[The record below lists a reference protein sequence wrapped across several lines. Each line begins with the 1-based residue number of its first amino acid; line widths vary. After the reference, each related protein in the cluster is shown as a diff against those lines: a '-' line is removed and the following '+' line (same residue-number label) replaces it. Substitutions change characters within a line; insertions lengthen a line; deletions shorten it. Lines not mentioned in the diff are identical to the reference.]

1 MRKYQPIF
9 FFLLYFFPFVSNA
22 QLWPGN
28 LGRPIVNVDFGAG
41 RGAALAAGETNYK
54 FTGGCPK
61 PGEYSIEHFLFGC
74 ATGTWVQM
82 VGDHTGDHD
91 GNYMLVNAAGKPGT
105 VFQRTVDG
113 LCGGT
118 TYQLSAFISTALN
131 ALACSGR
138 PELPNLTLSIENT
151 SGDVLAS
158 ANAGDIPVA
167 DSKTFKIYGTYYTMP
182 AVPIPIV
189 IKISSNGTAACGS
202 AFLVDD
208 ITLRAAGPDVQV
220 KINGS
225 DNTEVNVCV
234 GNVSS
239 IRMIATVGNGFTD
252 AALQWQQSIDTGK
265 TWTDITGANGT
276 AYTVPNREKGL
287 VLYQLVVAE
296 KSNIGNLNC
305 SVVSP
310 AVRTNV
316 YPLPEHTSLQQVLA
330 CLGKPFSLVP
340 SPEFSEYVWKGP
352 NGFQS
357 NDALLSIPNIS
368 AANAGLYTVQ
378 LTGYAGCTVTDSFQ
392 VSIYPGTT
400 VTATPEYNVCED
412 TWVTLAASGNGSFAW
427 SPATGLSDTSIANPA
442 VVAKDSARY
451 QVILTNSYGCKDT
464 AMVKLNVYKKAFADA
479 GDDKTI
485 LAGDTVIL
493 NGTIK
498 GSDISYTWSPAIALV
513 NSNTTTPLASPAAET
528 TYTLSVNSNAGCG
541 SSSDQVTVKVYKD
554 IFAPNAFSPNADG
567 LNDIYYPPLIS
578 SYQLLSFS
586 IYNRNGYRI
595 FYTKNAGEG
604 WDGTIKGN
612 PQDAGAYV
620 YYVSLKSPA
629 GRIVNRKGT
638 IMLLK

>member
-1 MRKYQPIF
+1 MRKYCSLFLILLIF
-9 FFLLYFFPFVSNA
+9 DPFILNA

-41 RGAALAAGETNYK
+41 SGTSLAAGETDYK
-54 FTGGCPK
+54 FTSRCPN

-82 VGDHTGDHD
+82 VGDHTGNHD

-105 VFQRTVDG
+105 IFKRTIDG

-118 TYQLSAFISTALN
+118 TYQLSAFISTGLN
-131 ALACSGR
+131 ALACNRR
-138 PELPNLTLSIENT
+138 PELPNITLSIENT
-151 SGDVLAS
+151 NGDVLAS
-158 ANAGDIPVA
+158 ANTGDIPVA
-167 DSKTFKIYGTYYTMP
+167 DGKVFIQYGTYYAMP
-182 AVPIPIV
+182 TVPIPLV
-189 IKISSNGTAACGS
+189 IKLSSNGTAACGDV
-202 AFLVDD
+202 FLVDD
-208 ITLRAAGPDVQV
+208 ITLRAAGPQV
-220 KINGS
+220 KVNVNGS
-225 DNTEVNVCV
+225 DNTDVNVCV

-239 IRMIATVGNGFTD
+239 INMQATVGSGFTD

-265 TWTDITGANGT
+265 TWTDIAGASGA
-276 AYTVPNREKGL
+276 AYTVPEREKGL
-287 VLYQLVVAE
+287 ILYQLVVAE
-296 KSNIGNLNC
+296 KSNVGNLNC

-310 AVRTNV
+310 AIRTNV

-340 SPEFSEYVWKGP
+340 SPDFSEYLWTGP

-357 NDALLSIPNIS
+357 TAPLLSIPDINAS
-368 AANAGLYTVQ
+368 NAGLYTVR

-412 TWVTLAASGNGSFAW
+412 SRVTLEASGNGSFAW
-427 SPATGLSDTSIANPA
+427 SPATGLSDTSIARP
-442 VVAKDSARY
+442 VVIAKDSARY

-464 AMVKLNVYKKAFADA
+464 AMVKLNVYKKAFANA
-479 GDDKTI
+479 GPDKTI
-485 LAGDTVIL
+485 LTGDTVLL
-493 NGTIK
+493 NGTIR
-498 GSDISYTWSPAIALV
+498 GTDISYAWTPQTALA
-513 NSNTTTPLASPAAET
+513 NTNTATPLASPTGET
-528 TYTLSVNSNAGCG
+528 TYTLRVNSNVGCG

-554 IFAPNAFSPNADG
+554 IFAPNAFTPNADG
-567 LNDIYYPPLIS
+567 LNDVYYPPVIS
-578 SYQLLSFS
+578 SYQLLAFS
-586 IYNRNGYRI
+586 IYNRNGYRV
-595 FYTKNAGEG
+595 FYTKNAAEG

-612 PQDAGAYV
+612 PQDAGTYV

-638 IMLLK
+638 ILLLK